1 VPFPVL
7 LPRCRSA
14 AEHDD
19 SNDPYTSTS
28 GSFTGFVSA
37 STMHHQH
44 PAITQ
49 LLPDPE
55 GGQDTGE
62 LEMTPPR
69 DLITPCIG
77 FTSAS
82 DLVTSSMGFT
92 PASALAGQLAP
103 VTHYGSSPS
112 SVDAF
117 EDYAKTVAQSNSFG
131 CSVDNPNQR
140 PSSAFTSLGRQKN
153 LFRPSDT
160 AMKKAQERAKRWAVE
175 DDDLFLDLR
184 GDAPEQIPDVTT
196 SPHQPLQAI
205 ENTAPCAGPTASGS
219 AIAQVVAQGTFQSAA
234 HFSTPSTFGTR
245 PFQTPSD
252 LGTEGNAA
260 MKPFKSPLLDPA
272 ASRTS
277 ANPQRTSPLCNTV
290 AFTPTRGPKP
300 ADPFITEV
308 NTPGSMFSTPIRAK
322 GTPMRKI
329 ATKKFVTPFK
339 PGMRPGEPGHKQFK
353 ARYDAERVNATA
365 GPSTEGTSSMSDGS
379 RKHTRKRFFDLSMS
393 RQLRSWY

>member
-1 VPFPVL
+1 
-7 LPRCRSA
+7 
-14 AEHDD
+14 
-19 SNDPYTSTS
+19 
-28 GSFTGFVSA
+28 
-37 STMHHQH
+37 MHHQH
-44 PAITQ
+44 PAITR

-62 LEMTPPR
+62 LELTPPR
-69 DLITPCIG
+69 DLITPSIG
-77 FTSAS
+77 FTSAF
-82 DLVTSSMGFT
+82 DLVTPSVGFT
-92 PASALAGQLAP
+92 SASALAGQIAP
-103 VTHYGSSPS
+103 VTHCGPSSPS
-112 SVDAF
+112 NVDAF

-140 PSSAFTSLGRQKN
+140 PFSAFTSLGKQKY

-160 AMKKAQERAKRWAVE
+160 ALRKAQERAKRWAVE

-184 GDAPEQIPDVTT
+184 DDAPEQIPDVTT
-196 SPHQPLQAI
+196 SAHQPLQAV
-205 ENTAPCAGPTASGS
+205 ESVSPRAGPTPSGS
-219 AIAQVVAQGTFQSAA
+219 AIAQVEARGTFRSAA
-234 HFSTPSTFGTR
+234 HFSTPSTFGSR

-272 ASRTS
+272 ASRNS
-277 ANPQRTSPLCNTV
+277 VNPQRTPLLCNTV

-308 NTPGSMFSTPIRAK
+308 NTSGSMFSTPMHAN

-329 ATKKFVTPFK
+329 RTKKFVTPFK

-365 GPSTEGTSSMSDGS
+365 GPSTEGTLSMSDGS
-379 RKHTRKRFFDLSMS
+379 RKHMRRRFFDLSMS
-393 RQLRSWY
+393 RQLRSWYES